1 MTVTVNGSPPSG
13 GQIAEFQSVFQVAP
27 SSHVASGGAAHANA
41 VAGGV
46 AGFMTG
52 ADKTKLDGVASG
64 ATANSTDATLLA
76 RANHTGVQ
84 AASTISDFSEAVD
97 DRVAALLVAG
107 SNVTLTY
114 NDAAGTLTVASSGG
128 GGGGLSDGDYGDIT
142 VSGSGTVLTIDNSVV
157 TNAKIATGID
167 AAKIADGS
175 VSNTE
180 FQYLNGVTSA
190 IQTQLDAKL
199 DDALATAIT
208 ATKASPV
215 DADELIILDSANAGE
230 PKKTTRAQFLSGVGG
245 ATNLSYTAAT
255 RVIASDTGTD
265 ATLPLVSSGDA
276 GLAPASG
283 GGTTNF
289 LRADGTWT
297 APAGGGATNL
307 SYTAAT
313 RVIASDTGTDAT
325 LPLVTTSDAGLAPA
339 SGGGTTNFLRADGTW
354 AAPPG
359 GGSALGL
366 WDYWYFWRIAN
377 TSLPS
382 GDMFQAAAIA
392 SGTNTT
398 VPSNTYAVGY
408 NSYGTFLRSST
419 TSNGG
424 YRYYSINGNDYF
436 GQGSRKFRAQYMPT
450 TAFTG
455 RLVRCGWAN
464 TINEA
469 DAADGAY
476 FEISG
481 STVSA
486 KTAENSVRTTHG
498 TTYTLTINTP
508 YTFDIDV
515 NAAGTEARFRV
526 YQDTSTT
533 AVMDVT
539 ITTNLLTSG
548 ARRTG
553 ATFVATESSTTA
565 SDIGVL
571 YGLGFGTIEAFTRAM
586 G

>member
-1 MTVTVNGSPPSG
+1 MAVTVNGSPPSG

-27 SSHVASGGAAHANA
+27 ATHTHSIAN
-41 VAGGV
+41 V
-46 AGFMTG
+46 TG
-52 ADKTKLDGVASG
+52 LQTALDGKQ
-64 ATANSTDATLLA
+64 ATLTSL
-76 RANHTGVQ
+76 
-84 AASTISDFSEAVD
+84 D
-97 DRVAALLVAG
+97 DVPG
-107 SNVTLTY
+107 VTLTTPANGQVLKFNGTVWV
-114 NDAAGTLTVASSGG
+114 NDTDSTGGAGV
-128 GGGGLSDGDYGDIT
+128 SDGDKGDIT
-142 VSGSGTVLTIDNSVV
+142 VSGSGATWTIDNLAV

-167 AAKIADGS
+167 ATKVADGS

-199 DDALATAIT
+199 DDTLATAIT
-208 ATKASPV
+208 ATKASPI
-215 DADELIILDSANAGE
+215 DADELIILDSAAAGE
-230 PKKTTRAQFLSGVGG
+230 PKKTTRAQFLSGVGGG

-289 LRADGTWT
+289 LRADGTW
-297 APAGGGATNL
+297 
-307 SYTAAT
+307 
-313 RVIASDTGTDAT
+313 
-325 LPLVTTSDAGLAPA
+325 
-339 SGGGTTNFLRADGTW
+339 

-366 WDYWYFWRIAN
+366 WDYWYFWRIGN

-419 TSNGG
+419 TANGG

-436 GQGSRKFRAQYMPT
+436 GLGSRKFRCQYMPT

-469 DAADGAY
+469 DAADGVY

-526 YQDTSTT
+526 YQGTSTT

-539 ITTNLLTSG
+539 ITTNILTSG
-548 ARRTG
+548 TRRTG

-571 YGLGFGTIEAFTRAM
+571 YSLGLGTIEAFTRAM

>member
-1 MTVTVNGSPPSG
+1 MTVTVNGGAPTAP
-13 GQIAEFQSVFQVAP
+13 QIAEFQSTFQVAP
-27 SSHVASGGAAHANA
+27 SSHVSSGGAAHANA
-41 VAGGV
+41 VAGGA

-64 ATANSTDATLLA
+64 ATANSSDATLLA
-76 RANHTGVQ
+76 RANHTGTQ
-84 AASTISDFSEAVD
+84 
-97 DRVAALLVAG
+97 
-107 SNVTLTY
+107 
-114 NDAAGTLTVASSGG
+114 DATT
-128 GGGGLSDGDYGDIT
+128 
-142 VSGSGTVLTIDNSVV
+142 
-157 TNAKIATGID
+157 
-167 AAKIADGS
+167 IADGT

-180 FQYLNGVTSA
+180 FQYLNGVTSS

-199 DDALATAIT
+199 DETLATAIT
-208 ATKASPV
+208 ATKASPI
-215 DADELIILDSANAGE
+215 DADELIILDSADSST

-289 LRADGTWT
+289 LRADGTWA
-297 APAGGGATNL
+297 APSGGGATNL

-325 LPLVTTSDAGLAPA
+325 LPLVSSGDAGLAPA

-366 WDYWYFWRIAN
+366 WDYWYYWRIAN

-382 GDMFQAAAIA
+382 GDMFQNAAIA

-408 NSYGTFLRSST
+408 NSYGAFLRSST
-419 TSNGG
+419 TANGG

-450 TAFTG
+450 TDFTG

-464 TINEA
+464 TTTEA

-486 KTAENSVRTTHG
+486 KTAENSSRTTHG

-526 YQDTSTT
+526 YQGTSTT

-548 ARRTG
+548 VRRTG

-571 YGLGFGTIEAFTRAM
+571 YGIGIGTIEGFTRAY